1 MSGEDDGG
9 GSAVSKP
16 AETTLTT
23 TAASSVAQTSEI
35 QNTNAVTSGANV
47 TAPQKT
53 EKAGKPM
60 TTMMMSSKNPPKQSE
75 EDMKHVA
82 QTARKQ
88 KEEWVRTNKDRESVH
103 RSRTRSVEAYEKLEQ
118 VSVSDPIQFLRVFVV
133 FFVSS
138 PSSSLFS
145 LTTSSL
151 QSLFFFTTHNTGWRR
166 HVRHGLHGERT
177 FNARNRR
184 VEKSPHGQ
192 RKGRFSHHRD
202 SRD

>member
-9 GSAVSKP
+9 GSAAAKP

-23 TAASSVAQTSEI
+23 TAASSVAQTSGI

-75 EDMKHVA
+75 EDMISVA

-88 KEEWVRTNKDRESVH
+88 KEEWVRTNKDRESMH

-118 VSVSDPIQFLRVFVV
+118 VSVSDPIFARLCRLLCV
-133 FFVSS
+133 FFFFAFVFADNTFSS
-138 PSSSLFS
+138 ILILLYYS
-145 LTTSSL
+145 
-151 QSLFFFTTHNTGWRR
+151 
-166 HVRHGLHGERT
+166 
-177 FNARNRR
+177 
-184 VEKSPHGQ
+184 
-192 RKGRFSHHRD
+192 
-202 SRD
+202 

>member
-9 GSAVSKP
+9 GSGAAKP

-23 TAASSVAQTSEI
+23 TAASSVAQTSGI

-75 EDMKHVA
+75 EDMNLVA

-103 RSRTRSVEAYEKLEQ
+103 RARTRS
-118 VSVSDPIQFLRVFVV
+118 
-133 FFVSS
+133 
-138 PSSSLFS
+138 
-145 LTTSSL
+145 
-151 QSLFFFTTHNTGWRR
+151 G
-166 HVRHGLHGERT
+166 
-177 FNARNRR
+177 
-184 VEKSPHGQ
+184 
-192 RKGRFSHHRD
+192 
-202 SRD
+202 

>member
-1 MSGEDDGG
+1 MSGEDDGR
-9 GSAVSKP
+9 GSGAAKP

-53 EKAGKPM
+53 EKAKPM

-75 EDMKHVA
+75 EDMNLVA

-88 KEEWVRTNKDRESVH
+88 KDEWVRTNKDRESMH

-118 VSVSDPIQFLRVFVV
+118 VSVLDPIFALLLCILLVFSSFEFV
-133 FFVSS
+133 FADNKFSS
-138 PSSSLFS
+138 ILILLYYS
-145 LTTSSL
+145 
-151 QSLFFFTTHNTGWRR
+151 
-166 HVRHGLHGERT
+166 
-177 FNARNRR
+177 
-184 VEKSPHGQ
+184 
-192 RKGRFSHHRD
+192 
-202 SRD
+202 